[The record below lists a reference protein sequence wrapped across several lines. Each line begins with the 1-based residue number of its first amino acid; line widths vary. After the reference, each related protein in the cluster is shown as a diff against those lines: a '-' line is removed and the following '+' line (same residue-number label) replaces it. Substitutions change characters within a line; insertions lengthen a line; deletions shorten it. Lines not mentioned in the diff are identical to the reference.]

1 MMGVS
6 VKRIVRDTKGR
17 GVAALQRRLSPP
29 PSRALIG
36 VPSGKETAD
45 GTSLALVAA
54 TVEFG
59 HTAVHPDQPER
70 PFLRGGV
77 RSALPLC
84 KRIARHD
91 LAAVAEGEDE
101 PACGPRP
108 PGADGGRGGQGVHGW
123 RPLRAQCPAT
133 IAAKGSAQ
141 PTIDIGQL
149 RQSVTSVVE

>member
-1 MMGVS
+1 MSVS
-6 VKRIVRDTKGR
+6 VKVIRDTKGR

-36 VPSGKETAD
+36 VPSGKEAAD

-70 PFLRGGV
+70 PFLRGGI

-84 KRIARHD
+84 KRLARHD
-91 LAAVAEGEDE
+91 LAAVAE
-101 PACGPRP
+101 AKMSL
-108 PGADGGRGGQGVHGW
+108 GAALDRQGLAAVGAVKEYMAGSNFA
-123 RPLRAQCPAT
+123 PNAPAT
-133 IAAKGSAQ
+133 IAKKGSEQ
-141 PTIDIGQL
+141 PTIDTGQL
-149 RQSVTSVVE
+149 RQSITHRVE

>member
-1 MMGVS
+1 MGVTT
-6 VKRIVRDTKGR
+6 RIVRDTKGR

-91 LAAVAEGEDE
+91 LAAVAEGKMS
-101 PACGPRP
+101 
-108 PGADGGRGGQGVHGW
+108 
-123 RPLRAQCPAT
+123 LRAALDRQGQTAAGAVKAYMAGDHFAPNAPAT

-141 PTIDIGQL
+141 PTIDVGQL